1 MELINEGLV
10 LFTAEILTLFTDFE
24 PNPEHRYMVGW
35 VVLSAIIFV
44 SLLNMSFFIY
54 SAILLIKMASITVAN
69 TFKRLVSKIRTMRS
83 SFSNDQSMT
92 PIKTMDSQMQFNDTH
107 SNFLSQSTQESSIRS
122 KQNKNG
128 FQIRTENIKQTG
140 LTTII
145 ENLKTDRIDP
155 QCSSYGDPGLL
166 RKSTNYKSKISTI
179 RNISIKD
186 FNQKQNY
193 DINNLDEFNIT
204 DDEEKRTKDDI
215 APTTA
220 KIIGK
225 LKQKF

>member
-54 SAILLIKMASITVAN
+54 SAILLIKKASITVA
-69 TFKRLVSKIRTMRS
+69 TAFKSLVSKIRTMRS

-92 PIKTMDSQMQFNDTH
+92 PIKTMDSQ
-107 SNFLSQSTQESSIRS
+107 I
-122 KQNKNG
+122 
-128 FQIRTENIKQTG
+128 
-140 LTTII
+140 
-145 ENLKTDRIDP
+145 
-155 QCSSYGDPGLL
+155 SYGDPGLL
-166 RKSTNYKSKISTI
+166 RESTNYKSKISTI
-179 RNISIKD
+179 RNISIKN
-186 FNQKQNY
+186 FNRKQNLG
-193 DINNLDEFNIT
+193 INNLDEFNIT